1 MIKELKNCLVLA
13 FRLYKG
19 NMRYLYA
26 TLITGA
32 FVFFARPLLLPL
44 FLREIFQMTAN
55 RESADI
61 IPLVLAILF
70 SVIVLSIASYFLIVY
85 GDAWAIFL
93 ITDGCEK
100 SYRELYELHS
110 QCIDQTFSHEEQVN
124 RIFEGSDGPS
134 SGLAI
139 IVQCLAMTLSV
150 GMVLILLTRLSLIML
165 PAALALFIFE
175 ILRIRYQIKK
185 NIIIRKKTEKCGAAL
200 QGTIHDLI
208 MDVEQLAFMNESSN
222 MRSDFYEAQHMYWLN
237 RKKSSYLTAHC
248 NFGSDVFFMGI
259 KSLAYSLFP
268 NIMPDQ
274 VGGAGAVNNMLD
286 SFRSTANMTISF
298 AGDLPEYL
306 AKTDR
311 LSELL
316 QNKTKIQE
324 KVTNTDNVE
333 DAININ
339 HLTLEVGNKTIL
351 KDASFRIKK
360 GQKIALTGENGCGKS
375 TLLKVLMGEY
385 ELTTG
390 AVIIN
395 GKNISELSHEQKEGS
410 IGYIPVDNQLYK
422 LTALQ
427 NISMGRTQGDPIL
440 PDLNDLNFLNSD
452 TDSISSG
459 QKRLT
464 NILRAL
470 QNCPAILFADE
481 PDAELHADLS
491 DFMMQYILD
500 NCQTAIIVTHNSKY
514 LKKFDVIYIID
525 DGKITQITKDKYDAK
540 NY

>member
-1 MIKELKNCLVLA
+1 MIKEIKNCLVLA

-44 FLREIFQMTAN
+44 FLREIFLMSTN
-55 RESADI
+55 SKGNDI
-61 IPLVLAILF
+61 IPLVLTILF
-70 SVIVLSIASYFLIVY
+70 SVIVLSIASYFLIIY

-93 ITDGCEK
+93 ITDGCVK
-100 SYRELYELHS
+100 SYKELYDLYS
-110 QCIDQTFSHEEQVN
+110 QSIDQKYTHEEQVN

-134 SGLAI
+134 SSLAI

-150 GMVLILLTRLSLIML
+150 GIVLILLSRLSLIML
-165 PAALALFIFE
+165 PAALALLIFE
-175 ILRIRYQIKK
+175 ILRIRYQINK
-185 NIIIRKKTEKCGAAL
+185 NIIIDKETEAYGAAL

-208 MDVEQLAFMNESSN
+208 MDSEQLAFMDESSN
-222 MRSDFYEAQHMYWLN
+222 LRSDFYEAQSMYWFN
-237 RKKSSYLTAHC
+237 RKKSCYLTAHC
-248 NFGSDVFFMGI
+248 NFSSEIFFMGI

-274 VGGAGAVNNMLD
+274 VGTVGAVNNMLD

-316 QNKTKIQE
+316 DNNIEIQE
-324 KVTNTDNVE
+324 KGTNTNNVE
-333 DAININ
+333 DAIDIN
-339 HLTLEVGNKTIL
+339 HITLKIGNKTIL
-351 KDASFRIKK
+351 NDVSFQVKK
-360 GQKIALTGENGCGKS
+360 GQKIAIIGENGCGKS
-375 TLLKVLMGEY
+375 TLLKVLVGEY

-390 AVIIN
+390 EVIID
-395 GKNISELSHEQKEGS
+395 GKNISELSHEQKEGR

-427 NISMGRTQGDPIL
+427 NISMGRKQENPIL
-440 PDLNDLNFLNSD
+440 PNLNNLNFLNNN
-452 TDSISSG
+452 TDSISAG
-459 QKRLT
+459 QKRMT

-470 QNCPAILFADE
+470 QNYPYILLADE
-481 PDAELHADLS
+481 PDAELHADLA
-491 DFMMQYILD
+491 DFLMQYILD
-500 NCQTAIIVTHNSKY
+500 NCQTAIIITHNKKY
-514 LKKFDVIYIID
+514 LKKFDQIFTVT
-525 DGKITQITKDKYDAK
+525 DGKITVT
-540 NY
+540 NR